1 MKKQILLSCALAWAV
16 MAGAETIDI
25 TTFRYAG
32 PYIVQAPFQVD
43 SVDVNSKTFVSG
55 RLLDTHLSVDVLQ
68 QGTLFTGG
76 VLPGSDSGY
85 ALHMVGFVLENTRYA
100 TAKLKID
107 GLEKYQLYVDGKK
120 QEGTELALEPATH
133 SVVVKYLSETGK
145 TDSLKVSVDTDQEG
159 SISLKQDNKKL
170 YTLAD
175 VLHGTRFAGV
185 GLSPDGRY
193 LITNYRTTCV
203 GGRSAGSTRITELA
217 SGKVLAERTENM
229 QWMPRSNR
237 YYYTRTGVDGRQL
250 IVVDPLT
257 GVEAVLVNKLPD
269 GYFQFAPTED
279 YLLFTMTQEGPKER
293 KEIYEVLEPDDRQP
307 GWRNRSYLAKYD
319 LKTGLLQPLTFG
331 YHNVWAADISNDGRY
346 LLMMTSQSR
355 LTKRPTT
362 LFSLYRLDMQTLQA
376 ELLIDKD
383 GFISGARFSP
393 DGTQVLVS
401 GSPESLGGIGK
412 NVKEGQT
419 PSMTDGQLYLL
430 NIADKRVTPL
440 TKDFN
445 PSVQRAV
452 WNKVDGQIYFTAEN
466 RDCYSL
472 YRMNPADGKI
482 L

>member
-237 YYYTRTGVDGRQL
+237 YYYTRTGVDGR
-250 IVVDPLT
+250 
-257 GVEAVLVNKLPD
+257 
-269 GYFQFAPTED
+269 
-279 YLLFTMTQEGPKER
+279 
-293 KEIYEVLEPDDRQP
+293 
-307 GWRNRSYLAKYD
+307 
-319 LKTGLLQPLTFG
+319 
-331 YHNVWAADISNDGRY
+331 H
-346 LLMMTSQSR
+346 
-355 LTKRPTT
+355 
-362 LFSLYRLDMQTLQA
+362 
-376 ELLIDKD
+376 
-383 GFISGARFSP
+383 
-393 DGTQVLVS
+393 
-401 GSPESLGGIGK
+401 GI
-412 NVKEGQT
+412 
-419 PSMTDGQLYLL
+419 
-430 NIADKRVTPL
+430 
-440 TKDFN
+440 
-445 PSVQRAV
+445 QR
-452 WNKVDGQIYFTAEN
+452 
-466 RDCYSL
+466 
-472 YRMNPADGKI
+472 
-482 L
+482 